1 MLPNGQ
7 ITTQVTE
14 PPTTLDE
21 LLTSPAEWQRIIAIV
36 IAKGPSAIDKF
47 KAWQRGKQLTFIHG
61 QELRKYERHT
71 KRT

>member
-7 ITTQVTE
+7 ITTQVTT

-36 IAKGPSAIDKF
+36 IAKGNLDKF

-61 QELRKYERHT
+61 QELRKYERN
-71 KRT
+71 KA